1 MLKNKMIIILI
12 IIGLLLFFINVNK
25 LSNLD
30 DINQNDEIENS
41 IYEDGIQEENDDEKN
56 MDNVF
61 IEMKDN
67 SLTST
72 GLVLTIENKG
82 DNIYLFTET
91 YEIEKKENG
100 EWTNYFYITQ
110 KKAEPDIY
118 IEKDAVKDVNVKWE
132 NESEG
137 GLPKGEY
144 RLKILGK
151 FNYPSENVYYYITF
165 VIE

>member
-1 MLKNKMIIILI
+1 MSKYKMIIIII
-12 IIGLLLFFINVNK
+12 IIGLLLVFINVNK

-30 DINQNDEIENS
+30 DINQSNEIENS

-56 MDNVF
+56 IDNVS
-61 IEMKDN
+61 IEMKKN

-72 GLVLTIENKG
+72 GLVLTIKNKSN
-82 DNIYLFTET
+82 DVYLFTET

-100 EWTNYFYITQ
+100 EWINYFCITQ

-118 IEKDAVKDVNVKWE
+118 IEKDEVKEVNVDWE

-137 GLPKGEY
+137 GLSKGEY

-151 FNYPSENVYYYITF
+151 FNYPSENIYYYITF
-165 VIE
+165 TIE